1 MSSPVPVDPPE
12 PTRHAIAAYVVA
24 AVPTARP
31 RESAAAARAGLAGGS
46 FASADLVFVLDPDR
60 RLAGVVEL
68 TRLLAAPDGTAI
80 ADLARAD
87 WPTVALTLDREDAAS
102 LAIRAGVPGLAAIDG
117 DGRFA
122 GAVPPTALMAILRDE
137 HIEDLHAMA
146 GILHHSEAAK
156 AALTAPPWWRALHRL
171 PWLLVGL
178 AGSVFATAVMA
189 RFEAVLTANIA
200 IAFFIPAIV
209 YLADAVGTQSEAVA
223 VRGLSV
229 ADNRLLHLVAGELAT
244 GLLIG
249 AALALL
255 AWPLVRFGFGDAS
268 LAAAVAIALFVAGS
282 AATVIGLLLPL
293 AFAESGFD
301 PAYGSGPLATVIQD
315 VLSLVVYFAIA
326 HALLG

>member
-1 MSSPVPVDPPE
+1 M
-12 PTRHAIAAYVVA
+12 
-24 AVPTARP
+24 
-31 RESAAAARAGLAGGS
+31 RAGLAGRV
-46 FASADLVFVLDPDR
+46 FASADLVFILDPDR
-60 RLAGVVEL
+60 RLLGAVEL
-68 TRLLAAPDGTAI
+68 TRLLAAPDQAPM
-80 ADLARAD
+80 AELARAD
-87 WPTVALTLDREDAAS
+87 WPAVALALDREEAGS
-102 LAIRAGVPGLAAIDG
+102 RAIRAGVPGLAAVDN

-146 GILHHSEAAK
+146 GILHHTEAAK
-156 AALTAPPWWRALHRL
+156 AALTAPPWRRALHRP

-189 RFEAVLTANIA
+189 RFEAELAANIA

-229 ADNRLLHLVAGELAT
+229 ADNRRLRLVASELAT

-255 AWPLVRFGFGDAS
+255 AWPMVRYGFGDAG
-268 LAAAVAIALFVAGS
+268 LATVVAIALFIAGS
-282 AATVIGLLLPL
+282 AATVIGLVLPL
-293 AFAESGFD
+293 VFAESGFD

-315 VLSLVVYFAIA
+315 VLSLVVYFAVA